1 MNASKTPL
9 FWINFLSFVG
19 LQGILLP
26 QVFDTG
32 LTDWRW
38 WVSLVLLTLVDISAR
53 EHARRELIEDLRKS
67 LNGE

>member
-19 LQGILLP
+19 LQGIMLP
-26 QVFDTG
+26 EFLDVG
-32 LTDWRW
+32 GTDWRW
-38 WVSLVLLTLVDISAR
+38 WVCLVLLCTVDISAR
-53 EHARRELIEDLRKS
+53 EHARREFIDTLQKS